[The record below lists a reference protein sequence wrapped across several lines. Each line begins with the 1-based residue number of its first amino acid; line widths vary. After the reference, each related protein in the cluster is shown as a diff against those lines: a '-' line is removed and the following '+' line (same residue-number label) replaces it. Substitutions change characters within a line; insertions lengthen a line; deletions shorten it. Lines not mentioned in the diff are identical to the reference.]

1 MVAFGIFAIILAG
14 SNTAIAEESNY
25 EILRKSIS
33 HQIEKPIQKSVI
45 GSLELK
51 QLKNDLKSNNRSF
64 HLRNFGLNEINED
77 PLYEI
82 EPNNDFNTSNFL
94 PNERVMIGN
103 LLPLYDVDLFKVHL
117 PSEGY
122 LAVGGTTS
130 SYAIELLFSAV
141 EKDFEDNGFIEYLG
155 YEYDE
160 ENDIELQLY
169 KVHKAGTYYIGAI
182 DSDNDFYDDNYE
194 EDLYALVTSF
204 VEDDKPSTP
213 IVNEVNEN
221 STSITGTADLGTS
234 ITVKSGGTV
243 LGKGITTNEG
253 KYTVSI
259 AKQKAGTILTVT
271 AADSSGNVSLEA
283 KVTVV
288 ESNRIAGST
297 RYATAVAISKEGWQ
311 NADTVVL
318 ATGTGFPDALA
329 GGPLAFQEDAPILLT
344 KPTSLLEETEK
355 EIIRLKAKKVI
366 ILGSEGA
373 ISEAV
378 EMRLKHLGLGVE
390 RIGGENRFET
400 AALIAKKITSDEAI
414 IAFGYNFPDA
424 LSISPFAAKNGIPIL
439 LTRTDRVPVETLNA
453 MSGKKK
459 TIIVGSTGAISDA
472 VMRQF
477 PKPVRYGGLTRYET
491 GKEIITKLQMGTE
504 KAYVA
509 TGRNFP
515 DALAGS
521 VLAAKNNAPILLVT
535 DKSIPSATKELV
547 FNYDDFTIFG
557 SEGAVGKEVE
567 KELEIISN

>member
-1 MVAFGIFAIILAG
+1 MAD
-14 SNTAIAEESNY
+14 ESNY
-25 EILRKSIS
+25 EILRKSFS

-51 QLKNDLKSNNRSF
+51 QLKNDLKSSNRSF
-64 HLRNFGLNEINED
+64 HMSNFGVNEMNED
-77 PLYEI
+77 PLREK
-82 EPNNDFNTSNFL
+82 EPNNDFYSSNFL
-94 PNERVMIGN
+94 PNERVMMGQ
-103 LLPLYDVDLFKVHL
+103 LLPLYDVDLFKINL
-117 PSEGY
+117 PSEGF
-122 LAVGGTTS
+122 LVVGGTTN
-130 SYAIELLFSAV
+130 SYAIELLFGAM
-141 EKDFEDNGFIEYLG
+141 EKDYADNGFLEYLG
-155 YEYDE
+155 YEYDY
-160 ENDIELQLY
+160 ENDIDMHFYE
-169 KVHKAGTYYIGAI
+169 VHKAGTYYIGAL
-182 DSDNDFYDDNYE
+182 DADNEYDYDDNYE
-194 EDLYALVTSF
+194 EDFYALLTSF
-204 VEDDKPSTP
+204 IENDKPSTP

-400 AALIAKKITSDEAI
+400 AALIAEQISSDEAI

-535 DKSIPSATKELV
+535 DKSIPSATKEII

-557 SEGAVGKEVE
+557 SEGAVGEEVE